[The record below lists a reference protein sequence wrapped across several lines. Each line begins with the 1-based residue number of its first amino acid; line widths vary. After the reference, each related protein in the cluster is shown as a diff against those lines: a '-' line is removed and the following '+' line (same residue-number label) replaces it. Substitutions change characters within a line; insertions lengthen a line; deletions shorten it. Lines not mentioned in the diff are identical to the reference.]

1 MLLKFSNIIH
11 DRDLIDKFR
20 ITPGFTRSSQQTAVL
35 IVSRFQNNV
44 RTITRVVV
52 KRSRIDL
59 DNSLRG
65 QGEELVCVGVLY

>member
-20 ITPGFTRSSQQTAVL
+20 ITSGFTRSSQQTAVL
-35 IVSRFQNNV
+35 IVSRSQNNV

-59 DNSLRG
+59 DDSLRG
-65 QGEELVCVGVLY
+65 QGEELACVGVLY